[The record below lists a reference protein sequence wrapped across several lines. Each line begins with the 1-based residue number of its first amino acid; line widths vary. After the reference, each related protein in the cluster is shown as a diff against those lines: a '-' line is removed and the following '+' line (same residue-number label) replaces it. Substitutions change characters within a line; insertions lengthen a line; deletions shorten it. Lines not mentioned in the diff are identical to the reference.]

1 MMLLV
6 VKVEPRDWQWM
17 SGCVVVVVMVVD
29 DVDAWD
35 WMM

>member
-6 VKVEPRDWQWM
+6 VKVEPRDWQRM
-17 SGCVVVVVMVVD
+17 SGCVVVMVVD

>member
-6 VKVEPRDWQWM
+6 VKVEPRDWQRM
-17 SGCVVVVVMVVD
+17 SGCVVVVMVVD